1 MGKSIFDYVKDAK
14 DYYDEYKDLIDLG
27 GQAGK
32 AYLDYKDQKRRNE
45 LDESAY
51 RDYMLEKE
59 SAGQEAQTAD
69 DINLTPMEVTGVP
82 TSKADVTSFQAV
94 ANGGII
100 GLKNGGA
107 PNAGIAALR
116 KKAPGVVK
124 RMGFAMGTGLK
135 NPTGIENID
144 TTIIENP
151 QGEPPRILEENMQMA
166 EIPKD
171 LTMDEAVRVFK
182 LSNDR
187 DPISIEEVIEFFKN
201 RKLSAKGGIIG
212 LRNGGRPG
220 YMMGEGPVMDGT
232 VKIEDAVMETEEPMK
247 MAYSAGD
254 SYDVSK
260 MSYNTLKKHF
270 NSAELPGLSGSDYND
285 EELRLLLIDLDRAMY
300 FDSREMAKGGI
311 ANLKKGGIANLR
323 KKYAIGSDP
332 DEYDPYED
340 MSVKEILIE
349 EGYPTANE
357 AEFEEEFGTLGSKN
371 KTDNTMKMAYNSGT
385 AYSNNEGVHGI
396 ERAYRIWQ
404 ILPDD
409 IQGGY
414 GGFQDFFETSD
425 WHGVKMKKGG
435 RVKYANGSDGI
446 LDLGGREKDY
456 RFNGGFVPI
465 GEYEKKDDVPAR
477 LSKNEFVFTADAV
490 RAAGGGSINKG
501 AQKMY
506 NTMKTLE
513 AQPTAKRMTA

>member
-1 MGKSIFDYVKDAK
+1 MGVIDYIKKAK

-45 LDESAY
+45 LDERAY

-59 SAGQEAQTAD
+59 SAGQEAQTAV

-94 ANGGII
+94 ARGGII
-100 GLKNGGA
+100 GLKNGGD
-107 PNAGIAALR
+107 PNAGITALR
-116 KKAPGVVK
+116 KKAPDVVKAMGFNMGGGPGIEALRKKAPDVVK
-124 RMGFAMGTGLK
+124 RMGFYKGTGENGVMDINVDTNMKMADYEPGVPTTGDLYDMN
-135 NPTGIENID
+135 NPDYKGINKKV
-144 TTIIENP
+144 IIEFIEDGIP
-151 QGEPPRILEENMQMA
+151 LGYSSPEEYYEDFYGIMGSKNKENTNMKMA

-171 LTMDEAVRVFK
+171 LTMDEAVRIFK

-220 YMMGEGPVMDGT
+220 YMFGKGPVMDNTDGT
-232 VKIEDAVMETEEPMK
+232 VSIEEAVSETEEPMK
-247 MAYSAGD
+247 MAYVAGD
-254 SYDVSK
+254 ALMNVDK
-260 MSYNTLKKHF
+260 MSRRTLIKHL
-270 NSAELPGLSGSDYND
+270 NQMELPETDASEFDDDNI
-285 EELRLLLIDLDRAMY
+285 RQILLDFAPDMY
-300 FDSREMAKGGI
+300 TGT
-311 ANLKKGGIANLR
+311 
-323 KKYAIGSDP
+323 KYA
-332 DEYDPYED
+332 
-340 MSVKEILIE
+340 
-349 EGYPTANE
+349 
-357 AEFEEEFGTLGSKN
+357 
-371 KTDNTMKMAYNSGT
+371 
-385 AYSNNEGVHGI
+385 
-396 ERAYRIWQ
+396 
-404 ILPDD
+404 
-409 IQGGY
+409 
-414 GGFQDFFETSD
+414 
-425 WHGVKMKKGG
+425 KGG
-435 RVKYANGSDGI
+435 RVKRAGGGVM
-446 LDLGGREKDY
+446 DLGGMEKDY

-513 AQPTAKRMTA
+513 AKPQAKRMTA

>member
-1 MGKSIFDYVKDAK
+1 MSVWDYVEKAK
-14 DYYDEYKDLIDLG
+14 DYYNEYKGLVD
-27 GQAGK
+27 AGAGAVK
-32 AYLDYKDQKRRNE
+32 GYLDYKDQKRRNE
-45 LDESAY
+45 LDEKAY
-51 RDYMLEKE
+51 RDYMLEVA
-59 SAGQEAQTAD
+59 SAGQEAQSAV
-69 DINLTPMEVTGVP
+69 DINLTPMEVTNIP
-82 TSKADVTSFQAV
+82 TSKADVTDFTALA

-100 GLKNGGA
+100 GLKKGGA

-116 KKAPGVVK
+116 KKAPGVVA
-124 RMGFAMGTGLK
+124 RMGFAGGTDPYEYNEDDPYEGMSVMEILK
-135 NPTGIENID
+135 LEGAPTYNEAEFEEEFGTLGSKNKENTD
-144 TTIIENP
+144 
-151 QGEPPRILEENMQMA
+151 MKMA

-171 LTMDEAVRVFK
+171 LTMDEAVRIFK

-220 YMMGEGPVMDGT
+220 YMMGEGPVMDNKTDGT
-232 VKIEDAVMETEEPMK
+232 VSIEEAVTETEEPM
-247 MAYSAGD
+247 
-254 SYDVSK
+254 
-260 MSYNTLKKHF
+260 
-270 NSAELPGLSGSDYND
+270 E
-285 EELRLLLIDLDRAMY
+285 
-300 FDSREMAKGGI
+300 
-311 ANLKKGGIANLR
+311 
-323 KKYAIGSDP
+323 
-332 DEYDPYED
+332 
-340 MSVKEILIE
+340 
-349 EGYPTANE
+349 
-357 AEFEEEFGTLGSKN
+357 
-371 KTDNTMKMAYNSGT
+371 MAYNSGT

-414 GGFQDFFETSD
+414 GGFQNFFETSD
-425 WHGVKMKKGG
+425 WHGVKMQKGGIASLKKGG
-435 RVKYANGSDGI
+435 RVKRAGGGVM
-446 LDLGGREKDY
+446 DLGGMEKDY

-506 NTMKTLE
+506 DTMKTLE
-513 AQPTAKRMTA
+513 AKPQAKRMTA

>member
-1 MGKSIFDYVKDAK
+1 MSVWDYVEKAK
-14 DYYDEYKDLIDLG
+14 DYYNEYKGLVD
-27 GQAGK
+27 AGAGAVK
-32 AYLDYKDQKRRNE
+32 GYLDYKDQKRRNE
-45 LDESAY
+45 LDEKAY
-51 RDYMLEKE
+51 RDYMLEVA
-59 SAGQEAQTAD
+59 SAGQEAQSAV
-69 DINLTPMEVTGVP
+69 DINLTPMEVTNIP
-82 TSKADVTSFQAV
+82 TSKADVTDFTALA

-171 LTMDEAVRVFK
+171 LTYEDAVRIFK

-212 LRNGGRPG
+212 LRKGGRPG
-220 YMMGEGPVMDGT
+220 YMFGKGPVMDNETDGT
-232 VKIEDAVMETEEPMK
+232 VSIEEAVTETEEPM
-247 MAYSAGD
+247 
-254 SYDVSK
+254 
-260 MSYNTLKKHF
+260 
-270 NSAELPGLSGSDYND
+270 E
-285 EELRLLLIDLDRAMY
+285 
-300 FDSREMAKGGI
+300 
-311 ANLKKGGIANLR
+311 
-323 KKYAIGSDP
+323 
-332 DEYDPYED
+332 
-340 MSVKEILIE
+340 
-349 EGYPTANE
+349 
-357 AEFEEEFGTLGSKN
+357 
-371 KTDNTMKMAYNSGT
+371 MAYNSGT
-385 AYSNNEGVHGI
+385 AYSNNEGTHGI

-414 GGFQDFFETSD
+414 GNDFQNFFETTD
-425 WHGVKMKKGG
+425 WHGVKMQKGGIASLKKGG
-435 RVKYANGSDGI
+435 RVKRAGGGVM
-446 LDLGGREKDY
+446 DLGGMEKDY

-513 AQPTAKRMTA
+513 AKPQAKRMTA

>member
-1 MGKSIFDYVKDAK
+1 MGVLDYIKKAK

-59 SAGQEAQTAD
+59 SAGQEAQTAV

-82 TSKADVTSFQAV
+82 TSKADVTSFQKV
-94 ANGGII
+94 AQGGII
-100 GLKNGGA
+100 GLKNGGD
-107 PNAGIAALR
+107 PNAGITALR

-124 RMGFAMGTGLK
+124 AMGFNMGGGPGIEALRKKAPDVVKRMGFYKGTGENGVMDINVDTNMRMADYEPGVPTTGDLYDMN
-135 NPTGIENID
+135 NPDYKGINKKV
-144 TTIIENP
+144 IIEF
-151 QGEPPRILEENMQMA
+151 IEEGIPLGYTSPEEYYEDFYGIMGSKNKENTDMKMA

-171 LTMDEAVRVFK
+171 LTMDEAVRIFK

-220 YMMGEGPVMDGT
+220 YMFGEGPVMDETVKLMVGVKEDNDTDGT
-232 VKIEDAVMETEEPMK
+232 VNVDDAVL

-254 SYDVSK
+254 PLMNVDK
-260 MSYNTLKKHF
+260 MSRKTLIKHL
-270 NSAELPGLSGSDYND
+270 NQMELPETDASEFDDDNI
-285 EELRLLLIDLDRAMY
+285 RQILIDFAPDMY
-300 FDSREMAKGGI
+300 TGT
-311 ANLKKGGIANLR
+311 
-323 KKYAIGSDP
+323 KYA
-332 DEYDPYED
+332 
-340 MSVKEILIE
+340 
-349 EGYPTANE
+349 
-357 AEFEEEFGTLGSKN
+357 
-371 KTDNTMKMAYNSGT
+371 
-385 AYSNNEGVHGI
+385 
-396 ERAYRIWQ
+396 
-404 ILPDD
+404 
-409 IQGGY
+409 
-414 GGFQDFFETSD
+414 
-425 WHGVKMKKGG
+425 KGG
-435 RVKYANGSDGI
+435 RVKRAAGGVM
-446 LDLGGREKDY
+446 DLGGMEKDY

-513 AQPTAKRMTA
+513 AKPQAKRMTA

>member
-1 MGKSIFDYVKDAK
+1 MASIFDYVKKAK
-14 DYYDEYKDLIDLG
+14 EYYDEYKGLIDTAG
-27 GQAGK
+27 SAGK

-45 LDESAY
+45 LDEQAY

-59 SAGQEAQTAD
+59 SAGQEAQTAV

-124 RMGFAMGTGLK
+124 RMGFYKGTGENGVMDINVDTNMKMADYEPGVPTTGDLYDMN
-135 NPTGIENID
+135 NPDYKGINKKV
-144 TTIIENP
+144 IIEF
-151 QGEPPRILEENMQMA
+151 IEEGIPLGYSSPEEYYEDFYGIMGSKNKENTNKKMA

-220 YMMGEGPVMDGT
+220 YMEGEGPVMDGT
-232 VKIEDAVMETEEPMK
+232 VTSDAEGVKSKVSNELREQIEGNNLSSAAINDILYRFYEKFHPELTEETL
-247 MAYSAGD
+247 D
-254 SYDVSK
+254 SIV
-260 MSYNTLKKHF
+260 
-270 NSAELPGLSGSDYND
+270 AELQAEKVFEQKDLGILGLDK
-285 EELRLLLIDLDRAMY
+285 AM
-300 FDSREMAKGGI
+300 DMITPESVARSSR
-311 ANLKKGGIANLR
+311 
-323 KKYAIGSDP
+323 
-332 DEYDPYED
+332 
-340 MSVKEILIE
+340 
-349 EGYPTANE
+349 
-357 AEFEEEFGTLGSKN
+357 
-371 KTDNTMKMAYNSGT
+371 
-385 AYSNNEGVHGI
+385 
-396 ERAYRIWQ
+396 RISRGDTQ
-404 ILPDD
+404 YGD
-409 IQGGY
+409 IP
-414 GGFQDFFETSD
+414 E
-425 WHGVKMKKGG
+425 MKKGG
-435 RVKYANGSDGI
+435 RVKRAAGGVM
-446 LDLGGREKDY
+446 DLGGMEKDY
-456 RFNGGFVPI
+456 RFDGGFVPL